1 MFFKDDAKFSDAASL
16 SDNFVRNGA
25 IIGERA
31 NRIETGTFFDRF
43 TEHRVEINGV
53 EGIILANFEK
63 IEAIGV
69 KNFNSAHRF

>member
-53 EGIILANFEK
+53 KRFIRTGFQEFS
-63 IEAIGV
+63 AIGV
-69 KNFNSAHRF
+69 DNFNAAHCL